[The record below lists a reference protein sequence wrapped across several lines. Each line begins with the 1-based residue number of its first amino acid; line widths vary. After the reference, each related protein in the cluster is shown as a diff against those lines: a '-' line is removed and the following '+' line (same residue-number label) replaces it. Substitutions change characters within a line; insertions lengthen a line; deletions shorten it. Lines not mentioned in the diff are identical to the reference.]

1 MSGQTVEILKKNL
14 TELNKLLRKEYVLS
28 GVSKM
33 KKDEVI
39 KHFNDRFIESHTK
52 NYRKYFIPKDKYKT
66 GNYDAKKHFQNVM
79 DTAMKKYFDKR
90 GPKKQKEEPK
100 KEVKKEEPKK
110 VVKKEEPK
118 KKPKFMI
125 LREEIDDLLKQ
136 TVNKYI
142 KNKPNIEKMTS
153 VKYKNSRKR
162 QNSKFLDDAKS
173 IYNSLGFNFD
183 MYNIKKVD
191 KMFNEKIPEE
201 QPKKVV
207 KKLSKLKPKKK

>member
-39 KHFNDRFIESHTK
+39 KHFNDRFTESHTK

-100 KEVKKEEPKK
+100 K
-110 VVKKEEPK
+110 VVKKEEPIK
-118 KKPKFMI
+118 VNNYKAENDNLKFYETGQ
-125 LREEIDDLLKQ
+125 L
-136 TVNKYI
+136 
-142 KNKPNIEKMTS
+142 KMTNQ
-153 VKYKNSRKR
+153 KYKMLIKR
-162 QNSKFLDDAKS
+162 INDEQMKQSDR
-173 IYNSLGFNFD
+173 
-183 MYNIKKVD
+183 
-191 KMFNEKIPEE
+191 EKLF
-201 QPKKVV
+201 